1 MPGGRLLWITHA
13 PGSAQGPPPTVPRP
27 TLAQTVAVLEGKDLD
42 LQRAEEVR
50 TGETVL
56 DVVVEALR
64 PR

>member
-1 MPGGRLLWITHA
+1 M
-13 PGSAQGPPPTVPRP
+13 PRP